1 MKGGKAV
8 TPVARPK
15 PMEHAGHTKDAFAA
29 TSVEKCYQCGKCA
42 AGCPMSEHMDII
54 PSRLLRL
61 VQLGQTEK
69 AMRADAIWLC
79 VSCQTCTARC
89 PQSVDCCG
97 VMDVLREMAVEQGVA
112 SPEQTRVIAFQRI
125 FLDNIRRYGRLNEL
139 ELTAQFKVAG
149 FLHDR
154 SVPLL
159 MRDSLLAPRLLAR
172 GKLHFQGEKVRD
184 RDVVG
189 RIFARC
195 EPEKSGEAAS

>member
-1 MKGGKAV
+1 
-8 TPVARPK
+8 
-15 PMEHAGHTKDAFAA
+15 MEHAGHTNDAFAG
-29 TSVEKCYQCGKCA
+29 TGVENCYQCGKCA

-61 VQLGQTEK
+61 VQLGETGK
-69 AMRADAIWLC
+69 AMRSNAIWYC

-97 VMDVLREMAVEQGVA
+97 VMDVLRQKAVEEGVA
-112 SPEQTRVIAFQRI
+112 SPEQTRIVNFQRV

-139 ELTAQFKVAG
+139 ELTAQFKVEG

-159 MRDSLLAPRLLAR
+159 MRDSLLAPRLLKR
-172 GKLHFQGEKVRD
+172 GKLHLQGEKVRD
-184 RDVVG
+184 RGVVD